1 VSFRHYANAETQ
13 SIRLNAGTMSGDGVV
28 LIIRIRPVL
37 SITIR
42 SNMNTLFGLLFG
54 SNGIQIEY
62 SAQL

>member
-1 VSFRHYANAETQ
+1 
-13 SIRLNAGTMSGDGVV
+13 MSGDGVV